1 MMKAACVTA
10 ALFASQA
17 FAQLPVPVPTLPVPG
32 IPGLPGV
39 PSLPTPGLTGSTS
52 VTANGM
58 GVVVTVDSS
67 QTPPATVT
75 PVGLPALPG
84 LP

>member
-1 MMKAACVTA
+1 MKKVVLLATV
-10 ALFASQA
+10 LFAVPA
-17 FAQLPVPVPTLPVPG
+17 FAQLPPLPVP
-32 IPGLPGV
+32 L
-39 PSLPTPGLTGSTS
+39 PSLPSLPAAPALTGTTT

-58 GVVVTVDSS
+58 GVIVTVDSS

-75 PVGLPALPG
+75 PVGLPALPD